1 MGRVRKRQKQAQSA
15 AGLEEV
21 VENGRSEVKEN
32 GGLDQSSEI
41 VQGKVEESRDN
52 DKGKRASKMGNRKRK
67 LKKSEIGATEEERDG
82 NGADKGEE
90 GDLEGDVRRGR
101 KYKKGKKKESDREEE
116 KVKEESVENDEMG
129 VSLAVEGKK
138 RVHFVGNEGEKEV
151 ERGDE
156 DELGEK
162 SEVGFVK
169 KEERGVYGKKGG
181 KSRKAKQEVDT
192 VEGEKGVENGKEEK
206 MDDRREDKGAEKRGR
221 EGGKF
226 SVDNEERK
234 ETGEVGVE
242 EKEKVRFVEHE
253 EESEGVR
260 ESEGVVRE
268 DKSGKKESE
277 SGNEVESEVGK
288 ENGGDVEDNGGSLKK
303 RPRRTNKKVNYAEL
317 DAGLDEVVLGEK
329 RRRRKNGVSE
339 SEGLESVQNSENGD
353 VNRGKKKASR
363 KKNQEENIEGEDEKG
378 GSGEGEGDCLM
389 MSSGTGYELRTRK
402 EQVDQGSKPRRDSEF
417 IEKVCLMCH
426 QCQRNDKG
434 RVVRCL
440 KCKRKRYCIPCLMK
454 WYPKMTEDE
463 IANACPVC
471 LGNCNCKSCLRLD
484 APIKELKNLN
494 LKVSKEEE
502 VWYSKFLL
510 RALLPFLKLLDEEQM
525 MEREIEARRKGVPL
539 ADLQIE
545 NAECPADERMFWQ

>member
-1 MGRVRKRQKQAQSA
+1 
-15 AGLEEV
+15 
-21 VENGRSEVKEN
+21 
-32 GGLDQSSEI
+32 
-41 VQGKVEESRDN
+41 
-52 DKGKRASKMGNRKRK
+52 MGNRKRK
-67 LKKSEIGATEEERDG
+67 LKKSEIGASEEERDG

-101 KYKKGKKKESDREEE
+101 KNKKGKKKESDREEE

-192 VEGEKGVENGKEEK
+192 VEGEKEVENGKEEK
-206 MDDRREDKGAEKRGR
+206 MDGSREDKGAEKRGR

-329 RRRRKNGVSE
+329 RRRKKNGVSE

-353 VNRGKKKASR
+353 VNRAKKKASR
-363 KKNQEENIEGEDEKG
+363 KKN
-378 GSGEGEGDCLM
+378 
-389 MSSGTGYELRTRK
+389 
-402 EQVDQGSKPRRDSEF
+402 
-417 IEKVCLMCH
+417 
-426 QCQRNDKG
+426 
-434 RVVRCL
+434 
-440 KCKRKRYCIPCLMK
+440 
-454 WYPKMTEDE
+454 
-463 IANACPVC
+463 
-471 LGNCNCKSCLRLD
+471 
-484 APIKELKNLN
+484 
-494 LKVSKEEE
+494 
-502 VWYSKFLL
+502 
-510 RALLPFLKLLDEEQM
+510 
-525 MEREIEARRKGVPL
+525 
-539 ADLQIE
+539 
-545 NAECPADERMFWQ
+545 